1 MIEYVSVCLIV
12 KTYIFGPVFEQTLAI
27 NLSGCVQKSNDDFIF
42 SFFLQND
49 FFTALFFI
57 FFIFILKTSQWQIW
71 CTVSSVL
78 QSKVKSPKCER
89 SSRQDSKQAQ

>member
-57 FFIFILKTSQWQIW
+57 FFYFFFENFTMANM
-71 CTVSSVL
+71 VH
-78 QSKVKSPKCER
+78 
-89 SSRQDSKQAQ
+89 SKQRAAIKSEVTKV

>member
-49 FFTALFFI
+49 FTALFLF
-57 FFIFILKTSQWQIW
+57 
-71 CTVSSVL
+71 
-78 QSKVKSPKCER
+78 
-89 SSRQDSKQAQ
+89 

>member
-49 FFTALFFI
+49 FTAL

>member
-49 FFTALFFI
+49 FTALFFV

-71 CTVSSVL
+71 CTL
-78 QSKVKSPKCER
+78 H
-89 SSRQDSKQAQ
+89 SKQRAAIKSEVTKV